1 MNSNWK
7 YRSLFLLVLLIALS
21 GMSLANARSEDSVW
35 DRVDKA
41 QLQQPGIDS
50 SGLRGSYETFR
61 LNKTAL
67 RTILDRAPEE
77 FSGGR
82 EVILTLPMPD
92 GSFSR
97 FRIEHSLIVER
108 GLLKKFP
115 ELGATYRGQ
124 GIDDP
129 TATARFDFLPNG
141 FHSMILSTNGTVI
154 VDPYSVGDTN
164 NYISFFKRDKPKTG
178 AFECEV
184 KTDSD
189 DRGFSSMFQPLDPDD
204 TDIIP
209 NASAPQTAPEV
220 LSGTQLRTYR
230 LALAGNNEYCV
241 AVGGNTVA
249 GCLNAQVVV
258 MNRVN
263 GVYERDLAIRMNIIA
278 NNNLIV
284 YAGNN
289 LTCPV
294 PGGSTACTNAN
305 DPYSND
311 SSAINQNTPNLNTVI
326 GSANYDIGHVFTTG
340 SGGVAGL
347 GVPCGGSKGAGTT
360 GLGSPIGDPFAIDYV
375 AHEIGHQFG
384 ANHTFNGTSG
394 GCGGNRAASAAYE
407 TGSGITIMGYA
418 GLCDNQDLAPNSI
431 DTFHVKSIEEIV
443 AFSQSGG
450 GNACPVTTSSGNTLP
465 VVTGPGNF
473 TIPKN
478 TAFALTASATDANGD
493 TLTYDWQEYD
503 LQVSG
508 SGTSAVP
515 NTDSD
520 GVAKPIFRPYL
531 PSTSG
536 TRFFPSLTYILN
548 NANVPPS
555 TYTCSGN
562 PCLVGELL
570 PAISRTMLFKVVVR
584 DNRAGTGGVN
594 SNTTSTVTVDGVSG
608 PFIVTSPNTGVSY
621 VGNSTQTVTWNV
633 AGTTAAPVNAAN
645 VRILF
650 SSNGGTTFP
659 TVLLASTANDGTQTV
674 TIPNIP
680 TSQARI
686 KVEAVGNIFFDIS
699 NTNFTVTAGSTPT
712 NTATG
717 TPTNTPT
724 STATSTATHTPT
736 PPAVIIPV
744 SLPTINVA
752 PGSTFTVPVTVGDL
766 TGNEVISY
774 DFHVAFDPE
783 IIQPASPPFDVAGTL
798 SSSMSITPNTDF
810 SGHLIIAAFQAENL
824 TGSGTLINLRFVA
837 LGEQGQSTELAFADY
852 TDPNTEFHPAFQ
864 FNEGVPGR
872 TITDGSVTVSGSTI
886 SGTVTYGN
894 AAAPPKYISNA
905 TVNGTGSPNVS
916 TTTAAPGV
924 TAGQYTLAGFGA
936 GAYTVSL
943 SKTTGQNGISSLDAA
958 RIAQHVSG
966 AVLLTANNQRVTAD
980 VSNNGTISSFDAGQI
995 ATYVASGAG
1004 AGTGITGTWRFF
1016 VPPGPTFPVGAS
1028 PTSRTY
1034 PSVVS
1039 NLAGEDFIGLL
1050 MGDVSGNWNP
1060 TAARPDGVVESG
1072 KWRVKSE
1079 DGSKLEKT
1087 IAVTLPQIV
1096 TGEKEIVIPVNVEG
1110 IANKDVIAYEF
1121 DLRYDPLVMQ
1131 PVGNVVDLKDTVSR
1145 GLSVVTNATEP
1156 GLLRVVV
1163 YGAMP
1168 IDENGVLLNLRFS
1181 AVGSAGVI
1189 SPISFERIMFNEGD
1203 SQVTI
1208 TDGRVE
1214 LF

>member
-1 MNSNWK
+1 MNRNWK
-7 YRSLFLLVLLIALS
+7 HRSLFLLTVLFALS
-21 GMSLANARSEDSVW
+21 GVILASQRSEDNVW

-41 QLQQPGIDS
+41 QLQQPGIDGS
-50 SGLRGSYETFR
+50 VMPSSYETFR
-61 LNKTAL
+61 LNKATL
-67 RTILDRAPEE
+67 RLILDRAPEE

-82 EVILTLPMPD
+82 EVILNLPMPD
-92 GSFSR
+92 GSCSR
-97 FRIEHSLIVER
+97 FRIEHSLVVER
-108 GLLKKFP
+108 GLLKDYP

-129 TATARFDFLPNG
+129 TATVRFDFLPSG
-141 FHSMILSTNGTVI
+141 FHSMILSPNGTVI
-154 VDPYSVGDTN
+154 VNPYSSSDTN
-164 NYISFFKRDKPKTG
+164 NYISFFKRDQPKTG

-184 KTDSD
+184 KSD
-189 DRGFSSMFQPLDPDD
+189 LSERGLESVIKPRDPDS
-204 TDIIP
+204 TDFLP
-209 NASAPQTAPEV
+209 TASAPQSAPEV

-230 LALAGNNEYCV
+230 LALAANNEYCS

-249 GCLNAQVVV
+249 GCLAAQVVV

-263 GVYERDLAIRMNIIA
+263 GVYERDVAIRMNIIA

-294 PGGSTACTNAN
+294 PGGSTACTSAN

-347 GVPCGGSKGAGTT
+347 QTPCSGSKGAGTT

-394 GCGGNRAASAAYE
+394 NCGGNRAASAAYE
-407 TGSGITIMGYA
+407 PGSGITIMGYS
-418 GLCDNQDLAPNSI
+418 GICDAQDLAPNSI
-431 DTFHVKSIEEIV
+431 DTFHVKSLEEII

-450 GNACPVTTSSGNTLP
+450 GNSCAAITASGNTLP

-478 TAFALTASATDANGD
+478 SAFALTASATDANGD
-493 TLTYDWQEYD
+493 TLTYDWEEYD
-503 LQVSG
+503 LQSSG

-520 GVAKPIFRPYL
+520 GIAKPILRTYSPT
-531 PSTSG
+531 TSG

-555 TYTCSGN
+555 TYNCGGNTC
-562 PCLVGELL
+562 LLGELL

-584 DNRAGTGGVN
+584 DNRAGAGGVN

-608 PFIVTSPNTGVSY
+608 PFTVTSPNTNVSWA
-621 VGNSTQTVTWNV
+621 GNSTQMVTWNV

-650 SSNGGTTFP
+650 SSNGGTTFS
-659 TVLLASTANDGTQTV
+659 TVLLASTANDGSETV
-674 TIPNIP
+674 TIPNTP

-699 NTNFTVTAGSTPT
+699 NTNFTVTLGSTPT
-712 NTATG
+712 NSATG
-717 TPTNTPT
+717 TATNTPT
-724 STATSTATHTPT
+724 TTPTSTPTHTPT
-736 PPAVIIPV
+736 PPAVVIPV
-744 SLPTINVA
+744 SLPAINVA
-752 PGSTFTVPVTVGDL
+752 PGSTFIVPVTVGDL
-766 TGNEVISY
+766 TGNDVISY

-783 IIQPASPPFDVAGTL
+783 IIQPASPAFDVAGTL

-810 SGHLIIAAFQAENL
+810 SGHLIISAFQAPNM

-837 LGEQGQSTELAFADY
+837 LGEQGQTTELALADY

-872 TITDGSVTVSGSTI
+872 TITDGSVTVSGSSI

-905 TVNGTGSPNVS
+905 TVTGSGSPIVS
-916 TTTAAPGV
+916 TTTAAPGG

-936 GAYTVSL
+936 GSYTVSL

-966 AVLLTANNQRVTAD
+966 AVILTANNQKVTAD

-1004 AGTGITGTWRFF
+1004 PTTGITGTWRFF
-1016 VPPGPTFPVGAS
+1016 IPPGPTFPVGSS

-1039 NLAGEDFIGLL
+1039 NLTGEDYVGLL
-1050 MGDVSGNWNP
+1050 MGDVSGNWTP
-1060 TAARPDGVVESG
+1060 SAARAAERSPLTNGSG
-1072 KWRVKSE
+1072 
-1079 DGSKLEKT
+1079 
-1087 IAVTLPQIV
+1087 Q
-1096 TGEKEIVIPVNVEG
+1096 EIVVDLPKISAKDGEIIIPVNVQRAADKG
-1110 IANKDVIAYEF
+1110 IISYEF
-1121 DLRYDPLVMQ
+1121 DLRYDPAVIQ
-1131 PVGNVVDLKDTVSR
+1131 PQADPIGIKGTVSR

-1168 IDENGVLLNLRFS
+1168 IDENGVLLNLKFT
-1181 AVGSAGVI
+1181 AVGSPGSA
-1189 SPISFERIMFNEGD
+1189 SPVTFERIMFNEGE
-1203 SQVTI
+1203 SQMII
-1208 TDGRVE
+1208 TNGRVE